1 MRCDVLIQLM
11 HLPFQIRLFSE
22 YVTNGHLLVNT
33 SAFISALRIF
43 CTKLHSIRST
53 VGLQL
58 CRGYN
63 VIYTLWKMPDLK
75 LRTAINTD
83 VLQL

>member
-58 CRGYN
+58 FRGYN

>member
-1 MRCDVLIQLM
+1 MRCDILMQLM

-22 YVTNGHLLVNT
+22 YGTNSHLFVNT

-58 CRGYN
+58 FRGYN

-75 LRTAINTD
+75 LRTAINTYI
-83 VLQL
+83 LQL